1 MPLFREAATAIKSIR
16 RSTVMAALELRSE
29 VWQTGG
35 WSRRPNDMAA
45 PEMDNATAPESRLK
59 GKTMKPVD
67 PAKAN
72 ADVRAVFDDIKAAR
86 GVDDVNNFWK
96 YMANEPRMLRHTWES
111 LKDIMGPGALDP
123 LTKELIYVA
132 ISVSNNCNYCMA
144 SHTAAARA
152 KGATDAQL
160 NELYA
165 VVGLANMT
173 NRLANAYKV
182 PVDDA
187 FKESD

>member
-1 MPLFREAATAIKSIR
+1 
-16 RSTVMAALELRSE
+16 
-29 VWQTGG
+29 
-35 WSRRPNDMAA
+35 
-45 PEMDNATAPESRLK
+45 
-59 GKTMKPVD
+59 MKPVD
-67 PAKAN
+67 PSQAPPEAK
-72 ADVRAVFDDIKAAR
+72 AVFDDIKATR

-96 YMANEPRMLRHTWES
+96 YLANEPRMLRHTWES

-132 ISVSNNCNYCMA
+132 ISVSNNCSYCMA

-160 NELYA
+160 AELYA

-182 PVDDA
+182 PVDEA
-187 FKESD
+187 FKDD